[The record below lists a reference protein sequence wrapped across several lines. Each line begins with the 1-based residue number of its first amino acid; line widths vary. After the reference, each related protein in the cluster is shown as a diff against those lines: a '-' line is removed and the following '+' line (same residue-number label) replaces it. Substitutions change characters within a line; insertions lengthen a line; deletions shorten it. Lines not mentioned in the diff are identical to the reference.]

1 MLNESL
7 NYVNFV
13 YIYMNFGCSGRDSTV
28 LTTGFE
34 LLFLLDVCPLNIIEI
49 EKRQRKVKVN
59 GGFVGLTQE

>member
-1 MLNESL
+1 
-7 NYVNFV
+7 
-13 YIYMNFGCSGRDSTV
+13 MNFGCSGRDSTV